1 MTRAS
6 LAVVVTAVVVVAAG
20 CQIASEDESF
30 GHPVVAERSS
40 VEPSADPLT
49 LADVDFDNALYASV
63 CGLSWI
69 EVGAGVG
76 EGPSLDGTYG
86 VEVVDAMVGD
96 FDGEPG
102 DEAVVL
108 VDCLG
113 HDTYS
118 PHVIGFRQ
126 EDLTDSG
133 IGPPVLLPST
143 GGSLLAGHRPLAI
156 ESRAGGALA
165 VELDGADGTVEQD
178 LEWAAHVISGAELPA
193 LPGSE
198 VHGVIM
204 AHEEGGALV
213 VSPAP
218 GFGYRLETPEGL
230 AAIDPDTATALT
242 PSEMVGRPAKVAL
255 DSNGAVAAVELLP
268 LGAA

>member
-1 MTRAS
+1 MVVA
-6 LAVVVTAVVVVAAG
+6 AVVAVAAG
-20 CQIASEDESF
+20 CQLASEEDSF
-30 GHPVVAERSS
+30 GHPVSAERSS
-40 VEPSADPLT
+40 VEPGADDPLT

-86 VEVVDAMVGD
+86 VEVVDAAVGD

-102 DEAVVL
+102 DEAAVL

-113 HDTYS
+113 GDTYS

-126 EDLTDSG
+126 EDLADSG
-133 IGPPVLLPST
+133 AGQPVLLPST

-156 ESRAGGALA
+156 ESRAGSALA
-165 VELDGADGTVEQD
+165 VELDGPDGTVEQH
-178 LEWAAHVISGAELPA
+178 LHWAAHVISGAELPA

-198 VHGVIM
+198 VSGVVV
-204 AHEEGGALV
+204 AHETGGALV

-218 GFGYRLETPEGL
+218 GLGYRLETPEGL

-242 PSEMVGRPAKVAL
+242 PPEMVGRPAKVAL
-255 DSNGAVAAVELLP
+255 DSDGAVAAVELLP
-268 LGAA
+268 VGAA